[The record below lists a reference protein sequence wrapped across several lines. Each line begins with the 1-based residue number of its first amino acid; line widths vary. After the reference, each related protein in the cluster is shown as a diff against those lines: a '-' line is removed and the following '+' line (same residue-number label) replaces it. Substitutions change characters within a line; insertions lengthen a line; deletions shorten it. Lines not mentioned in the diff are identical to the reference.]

1 MMQAHHGADKLHSSA
16 LTVQGVDVFIEG
28 DGPDALVMIHGWPDT
43 HRLWDSTVQALK
55 AHFRCVRFTLPG
67 YDLAKPPRATSL
79 VQMTALI
86 ADIVD
91 AISPARPV
99 TLVLH
104 DWGCIFG
111 YEFASRHPGQVGR
124 IVAVDIGDH
133 NSAAYLRSLSF
144 KAKALVF
151 AYQLW
156 LAVAWA
162 TRGALGNA
170 MTRWMAPKSGCSA
183 PSAAI
188 GWQMNYP
195 YAMLWFG
202 LLGGFRGAAQ
212 VAHHCPMLFIYGERK
227 PFMFQSPDWLARL
240 TASPGCVVQPFPTG
254 HWVMAQQP
262 EAFNGCVAKWLAGQP
277 ATIDASK

>member
-1 MMQAHHGADKLHSSA
+1 
-16 LTVQGVDVFIEG
+16 VE
-28 DGPDALVMIHGWPDT
+28 
-43 HRLWDSTVQALK
+43 ALK
-55 AHFRCVRFTLPG
+55 PHFRCVRFTLPG
-67 YDLAKPPRATSL
+67 YDLAEPARATSL

-91 AISPARPV
+91 AVSLGRPV

-111 YEFASRHPGQVGR
+111 YEFASRHPAQVAR
-124 IVAVDIGDH
+124 IVGVDIGDY
-133 NSAAYLRSLSF
+133 NSDVYVRSLSV

-151 AYQLW
+151 GYQFW
-156 LAVAWA
+156 LAVAWKVG
-162 TRGALGNA
+162 GALGDA
-170 MTRWMAPKSGCSA
+170 MTRWMARKSGCRAESSA
-183 PSAAI
+183 V

-212 VAHHCPMLFIYGERK
+212 VVHDCPVLFIYGDRK
-227 PFMFQSPDWLARL
+227 PFMFQSADWLAKIA
-240 TASPGCVVQPFPTG
+240 ASPGCAVHAFPTG

-262 EAFNGCVAKWLAGQP
+262 EAFNQCLGKWLVDQP
-277 ATIDASK
+277 ATPVA